1 VLDLPIVGR
10 FKLQLQIQL
19 LEEYSMIK
27 LTINDMTCGGCVAS
41 ITRVV
46 KGLDPNA
53 KVDANVETKNVNIDS
68 PVDTEAV
75 VAAITNAGFHP
86 YAAS

>member
-1 VLDLPIVGR
+1 
-10 FKLQLQIQL
+10 
-19 LEEYSMIK
+19 MIE

-53 KVDANVETKNVNIDS
+53 SVEADVAAKRVKISSAIKN
-68 PVDTEAV
+68 EAV
-75 VAAITNAGFHP
+75 IAAISDAGYHP
-86 YAAS
+86 QLA

>member
-1 VLDLPIVGR
+1 
-10 FKLQLQIQL
+10 
-19 LEEYSMIK
+19 MIE

-53 KVDANVETKNVNIDS
+53 SVDADVAAKRVKIS
-68 PVDTEAV
+68 SAIKSEAV
-75 VAAITNAGFHP
+75 IAAISGAGFHP
-86 YAAS
+86 HLA

>member
-1 VLDLPIVGR
+1 
-10 FKLQLQIQL
+10 
-19 LEEYSMIK
+19 MIE

-53 KVDANVETKNVNIDS
+53 VVNADVATKRVSIESPIDT
-68 PVDTEAV
+68 DAV
-75 VAAITNAGFHP
+75 VAAISNAGYHP
-86 YAAS
+86 QAI

>member
-1 VLDLPIVGR
+1 
-10 FKLQLQIQL
+10 
-19 LEEYSMIK
+19 MIE

-53 KVDANVETKNVNIDS
+53 TVAANVDS
-68 PVDTEAV
+68 KRVTIESPIDTEAV
-75 VAAITNAGFHP
+75 VAAIANAGYHP
-86 YAAS
+86 EVAA

>member
-1 VLDLPIVGR
+1 
-10 FKLQLQIQL
+10 
-19 LEEYSMIK
+19 MIE

-53 KVDANVETKNVNIDS
+53 SVDADVAAKRVKIS
-68 PVDTEAV
+68 SVIKSEAV
-75 VAAITNAGFHP
+75 IAAISDAGFHP
-86 YAAS
+86 QIA

>member
-1 VLDLPIVGR
+1 
-10 FKLQLQIQL
+10 
-19 LEEYSMIK
+19 MIE

-53 KVDANVETKNVNIDS
+53 SVDADVAAKRVKIS
-68 PVDTEAV
+68 SVIKSEAV
-75 VAAITNAGFHP
+75 IAAISDAGFHP
-86 YAAS
+86 HLA

>member
-1 VLDLPIVGR
+1 
-10 FKLQLQIQL
+10 
-19 LEEYSMIK
+19 MIE

-53 KVDANVETKNVNIDS
+53 RVEADVGAKRVKIS
-68 PVDTEAV
+68 SVIKSEAV
-75 VAAITNAGFHP
+75 IAAISDAGYHP
-86 YAAS
+86 QLA

>member
-1 VLDLPIVGR
+1 
-10 FKLQLQIQL
+10 
-19 LEEYSMIK
+19 MIE

-53 KVDANVETKNVNIDS
+53 SVEADVAAKRVKIS
-68 PVDTEAV
+68 SAIKSEAV
-75 VAAITNAGFHP
+75 IAAISDAGFHP
-86 YAAS
+86 LIA

>member
-1 VLDLPIVGR
+1 
-10 FKLQLQIQL
+10 
-19 LEEYSMIK
+19 MIE

-53 KVDANVETKNVNIDS
+53 TVDADVAAKRVKIS
-68 PVDTEAV
+68 SAIKSEAV
-75 VAAITNAGFHP
+75 IAAISSAGFHP
-86 YAAS
+86 RLA